1 MLESL
6 DTESVAEK
14 ERLDSAAMLGKGA
27 REEDAQQRRKVR
39 ARKKSL
45 GQGEKKKY
53 AYVNDSKSR
62 A

>member
-39 ARKKSL
+39 ARKKNMHMSTI
-45 GQGEKKKY
+45 QNQERSTER
-53 AYVNDSKSR
+53 V
-62 A
+62 